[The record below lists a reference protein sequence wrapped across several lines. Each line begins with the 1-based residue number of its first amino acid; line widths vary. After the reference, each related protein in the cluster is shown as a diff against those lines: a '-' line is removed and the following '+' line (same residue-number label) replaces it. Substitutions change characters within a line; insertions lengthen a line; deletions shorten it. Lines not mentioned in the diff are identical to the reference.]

1 MRARTRP
8 IVLATA
14 RRSPRVHATSSTSER
29 APAPRVMRAKDV
41 LATLGDAMQR
51 GRVAALTGNVDER
64 NRVQSLALREILA
77 ADLVRVDAR
86 AIAAL
91 RRGAEACERATD
103 GNGRWDAL
111 RTSYDEAMRALLASE
126 GDADFALAD
135 TTFDSGDVRGSGTF
149 ERVMTFEGATSDA
162 GRWRSLNDG
171 VMGGVSDGWF
181 VRRDDN
187 SGASFIGN
195 VSLDYNGGFASVRAY
210 VEESGDAFDGVYLD
224 AKSPTGEEKT
234 FLFILKDEDCLRDQT
249 NYKVSF
255 KVGSDFGRV
264 KIPFAAFCRAER
276 MGRVVLREPLRLNRL
291 REFGLMILKGEPQQ
305 VGPFELQVKEI
316 GFYRGD

>member
-1 MRARTRP
+1 MRAR
-8 IVLATA
+8 
-14 RRSPRVHATSSTSER
+14 
-29 APAPRVMRAKDV
+29 DV
-41 LATLGDAMQR
+41 LATLGDAMHR
-51 GRVAALTGNVDER
+51 GRVAALTGDFDER
-64 NRVQSLALREILA
+64 NRVQSLALREILS

-86 AIAAL
+86 AVAAL
-91 RRGAEACERATD
+91 RRGAAACEAALD
-103 GNGRWDAL
+103 GNGRWEAL

-135 TTFDSGDVRGSGTF
+135 KTFESDASRTGTF
-149 ERVMTFEGATSDA
+149 ERVMTFEGATNDA

-181 VRRDDN
+181 ARRDDDAA
-187 SGASFIGN
+187 ASFVGN

-210 VEESGDAFDGVYLD
+210 VEENGDAFDGVYLD
-224 AKSPTGEEKT
+224 AKSPTDEAKT

-255 KVGSDFGRV
+255 KVGAEFGRV

-276 MGRVVLREPLRLNRL
+276 MGRVILRGPLRLDQL
-291 REFGLMILKGEPQQ
+291 REFGLMILKGAPQQ